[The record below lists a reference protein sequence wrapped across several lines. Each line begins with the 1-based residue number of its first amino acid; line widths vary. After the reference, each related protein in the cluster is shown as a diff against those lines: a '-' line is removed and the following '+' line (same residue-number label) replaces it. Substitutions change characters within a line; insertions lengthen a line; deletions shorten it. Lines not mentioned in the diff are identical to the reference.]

1 MGQVWRAEH
10 LLLRSEVAVKLMNPE
25 LGRSR
30 EGLSRFLREA
40 QAAAA
45 LRSPHVVQILDYGV
59 HRGTPYFA
67 MELLDGESLG
77 TRLRRVGRLNPKE
90 TGALFQQLGRAVSR
104 AHDAGIIHR
113 DLKPDNVF
121 IARDDEE
128 EIVKVLDFG
137 IAKLRA
143 PCTNRPTSGAGRAA
157 APLGT
162 PYYMSPEQLVGSRAL
177 DCRSDVWAIGVMAFE
192 CLVGRKPFD
201 AQTIGGLALAIGSGP
216 LPVPSGWAIVPC
228 GFDSWFWRACSRDLR
243 YRFSSIRD
251 AIRELKRVCD
261 EASTIGAVS
270 TTLGTTPEVDPTRRA
285 PTVLVARRA
294 RHLKAFTT
302 LTSYVAPRASEV
314 LLLVASLVA
323 ATFVLA
329 AAASVVW
336 IRMPHRAVLPPPLT
350 HSSVAAD
357 GSSRRSAKTRLVIT
371 PVVETEEPKAIS
383 VESLPLENTRP
394 AFAER
399 RSTVKPR
406 VAAVT
411 IELEETP
418 SDAPQQS
425 PRNRYSLGPRAIL
438 SYYGL

>member
-10 LLLRSEVAVKLMNPE
+10 LLLRAEVAVKLMNPE

-59 HRGTPYFA
+59 DRGTPYFA
-67 MELLDGESLG
+67 MELLDGESLR

-90 TGALFQQLGRAVSR
+90 AGTLFLQLGRAVSR

-121 IARDDEE
+121 ILRNDEE
-128 EIVKVLDFG
+128 ELVKVLDFG
-137 IAKLRA
+137 IAKLHDPNA
-143 PCTNRPTSGAGRAA
+143 DKPAGSACRGA

-201 AQTIGGLALAIGSGP
+201 AQTISGLALAIASGP
-216 LPVPSGWAIVPC
+216 LPVPSGWAIVPS

-243 YRFSSIRD
+243 YRFSSVRE

-261 EASTIGAVS
+261 EAPAVRPLS
-270 TTLGTTPEVDPTRRA
+270 NQVDPARRA
-285 PTVLVARRA
+285 PTVLVTRRA
-294 RHLKAFTT
+294 PPLKAFAT
-302 LTSYVAPRASEV
+302 LTACVAPPDSQV
-314 LLLVASLVA
+314 LPLVASLVA

-329 AAASVVW
+329 AAASLLW
-336 IRMPHRAVLPPPLT
+336 IRTPHRAVLPAT
-350 HSSVAAD
+350 ITRSSIAAD
-357 GSSRRSAKTRLVIT
+357 GSSRHATKARVVVT
-371 PVVETEEPKAIS
+371 PAVETEEPKAIS
-383 VESLPLENTRP
+383 VESLPMLPLENTRP
-394 AFAER
+394 ALG
-399 RSTVKPR
+399 T
-406 VAAVT
+406 
-411 IELEETP
+411 
-418 SDAPQQS
+418 S
-425 PRNRYSLGPRAIL
+425 PRLPTNRYCADPRAIV
-438 SYYGL
+438 SYYGI